1 VILYANGQEKE
12 EEEMSD
18 DHDDDMAEKTTQLH
32 AMKSGPQRRNHGK
45 TTDTDGGRQ
54 LRDAVIAAKI
64 R

>member
-1 VILYANGQEKE
+1 MQTDKKEKKKK
-12 EEEMSD
+12 MSD

-32 AMKSGPQRRNHGK
+32 AMKSGPQRRNHDK

-54 LRDAVIAAKI
+54 LRDAVTAAKI